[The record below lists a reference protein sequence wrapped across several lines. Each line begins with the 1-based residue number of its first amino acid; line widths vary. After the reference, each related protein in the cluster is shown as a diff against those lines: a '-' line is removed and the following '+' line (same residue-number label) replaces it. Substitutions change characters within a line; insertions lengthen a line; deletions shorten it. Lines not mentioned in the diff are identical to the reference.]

1 MSVTEFYPES
11 NMIKT
16 LSDKSSPAVKKE
28 KRTEEKKKIACE
40 KKEKIK
46 TLGM

>member
-28 KRTEEKKKIACE
+28 KRTEKKKIACE

>member
-28 KRTEEKKKIACE
+28 KRTEEKKIACE